1 MRRGW
6 GRGELEGG
14 ITRGVRSLLGVMEA
28 FNILIVMLVSQAYIH
43 VKSYNFK
50 SVQFM

>member
-1 MRRGW
+1 MLRGKPE
-6 GRGELEGG
+6 GR

-28 FNILIVMLVSQAYIH
+28 FNSLIVMLVSQVHIH

-50 SVQFM
+50 YIQFM